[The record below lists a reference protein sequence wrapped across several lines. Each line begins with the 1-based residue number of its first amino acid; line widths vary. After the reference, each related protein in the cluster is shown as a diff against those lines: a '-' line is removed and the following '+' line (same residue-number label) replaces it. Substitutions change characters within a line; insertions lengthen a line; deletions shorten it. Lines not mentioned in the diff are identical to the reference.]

1 MANQVKRLP
10 HGAVPF
16 ENVVSFVQVRDVI
29 MKLNE
34 NILHLE
40 KRVKELENKENR
52 R

>member
-1 MANQVKRLP
+1 MADRVKRLP

-16 ENVVSFVQVRDVI
+16 ENVGSFAQVREVI

-40 KRVKELENKENR
+40 KRVKELEKKEKK
-52 R
+52 

>member
-1 MANQVKRLP
+1 MANRGKGLP

-16 ENVVSFVQVRDVI
+16 ENVASFPQVREVI

>member
-16 ENVVSFVQVRDVI
+16 ESVGSFAQVREVI

-40 KRVKELENKENR
+40 KRVKELEKKEKK
-52 R
+52 

>member
-1 MANQVKRLP
+1 MADRVKRLP

-16 ENVVSFVQVRDVI
+16 ENVGSFAQIREVV

-40 KRVKELENKENR
+40 KRVKELEKKEKK
-52 R
+52 

>member
-16 ENVVSFVQVRDVI
+16 ENVGSFAQVREVV

-40 KRVKELENKENR
+40 KRVKELEKKEKK
-52 R
+52 